1 MIENVRLSLQGIV
14 SHKIRSFLTML
25 GIIIGIAAI
34 IAIVSTIE
42 GTNEQIKNNLIGA
55 GNNTV
60 KISLMEGDS
69 ETDFSWTPVPDNIRV
84 ISEESKKRIVD
95 LNEVESCTL
104 YRQRDT
110 LDNLFYLNKKIESS
124 IIYGIDEDYFST
136 MGYEIA
142 EGIGFSDK
150 QYNDFSKVAII
161 DTSMQRGLF
170 EGENPIGKILDINGE
185 PFRIIG
191 VACKRTGF
199 EPVINSVEDYF
210 TYNSSSSG
218 LIFIPTNDWGILFH
232 YDEPQNCVVRAKD
245 TDSMTGAGKKTA
257 DILNENIQKASVDTE
272 QQPEEGMANT
282 LEYKSESL
290 LEQAKKLQDLSKS
303 TNQMLIW
310 IVAGIALL
318 VGGIGV
324 MNIMLV
330 SVTERTREIGL
341 KKALGAR
348 KTRILAQ
355 FLTEASVLTTIGGI
369 LGVLIGIGLSE
380 VIANIAE
387 VPVSISTPAII
398 VSVAFSMVV
407 GIVFGLI
414 PSIKAANLNPID
426 ALRYE

>member
-95 LNEVESCTL
+95 LSEVESCTL

-218 LIFIPTNDWGILFH
+218 LIFIPANDWGILFH

-310 IVAGIALL
+310 IAGISLL

>member
-1 MIENVRLSLQGIV
+1 MIENVRLSLQGIL

-60 KISLMEGDS
+60 KITLMQGDS
-69 ETDFSWTPVPDNIRV
+69 EPDFAWSAVPDNIRV
-84 ISEESKKRIVD
+84 VSEESKKRIVD
-95 LNEVESCTL
+95 LDEVESCTL
-104 YRQRDT
+104 YRTRSAME
-110 LDNLFYLNKKIESS
+110 NIFYLNKMIESA
-124 IIYGIDEDYFST
+124 IVYGIDEDYFST

-142 EGIGFSDK
+142 EGIGFSEK
-150 QYNDFSKVAII
+150 QYKDFSKVAII
-161 DTSMQRGLF
+161 DTNMQRGIF
-170 EGENPIGKILDINGE
+170 EGEDPIGKILDINGE

-218 LIFIPTNDWGILFH
+218 LIFIPTADWGIIYR
-232 YDEPQNCVVRAKD
+232 YDEPQNCVVRAKN

-257 DILNENIQKASVDTE
+257 DILNENIRKQSVDNE
-272 QQPEEGMANT
+272 QPAGEGVST
-282 LEYKSESL
+282 SLEYKSESL

-310 IVAGIALL
+310 IAGISLL

-348 KTRILAQ
+348 KKRILAQ

-369 LGVLIGIGLSE
+369 LGVLIGIGLSK

-387 VPVSISTPAII
+387 VPVSISTPAIVI
-398 VSVAFSMVV
+398 SVAFSMVV

>member
-1 MIENVRLSLQGIV
+1 MIENIRLSLQGIL
-14 SHKIRSFLTML
+14 SHKIRSLLTML

-42 GTNEQIKNNLIGA
+42 GTNEQIKNNLIGS

-60 KISLMEGDS
+60 KITLTQGDA
-69 ETDFSWTPVPDNIRV
+69 EPDFSWSGVPDNIRV
-84 ISEESKKRIVD
+84 ISEESKKRITD
-95 LNEVESCTL
+95 LKEVERCTL
-104 YRQRDT
+104 YRTRKMPQ
-110 LDNLFYLNKKIESS
+110 NVFYMNKVLESS
-124 IIYGIDEDYFST
+124 IIYGIDEDYFKT
-136 MGYEIA
+136 LGYEVA
-142 EGIGFSDK
+142 QGIGFSDK
-150 QYNDFSKVAII
+150 QYKDYSKVAII
-161 DTSMQRGLF
+161 DSNMQRGIF
-170 EGENPIGKILDINGE
+170 ENEDPIGKTLDIAGE
-185 PFRIIG
+185 PFKIIG
-191 VACKRTGF
+191 VVCKRSGF
-199 EPVINSVEDYF
+199 EPVINSVDDYY
-210 TYNSSSSG
+210 TYNQTSSG
-218 LIFIPTNDWGILFH
+218 LIFIPTNDWGIVFR
-232 YDEPQNCVVRAKD
+232 YDEPQNCVVQAKN

-257 DILNENIQKASVDTE
+257 DILNENIRKQSMGGEKQS
-272 QQPEEGMANT
+272 EGAVNA

-303 TNQMLIW
+303 TNSMLIW
-310 IVAGIALL
+310 IAGISLL

-348 KTRILAQ
+348 RSRILAQ

-369 LGVLIGIGLSE
+369 LGVLIGIGLSK
-380 VIANIAE
+380 VIAKIAE

-398 VSVAFSMVV
+398 VSVGFSMVV